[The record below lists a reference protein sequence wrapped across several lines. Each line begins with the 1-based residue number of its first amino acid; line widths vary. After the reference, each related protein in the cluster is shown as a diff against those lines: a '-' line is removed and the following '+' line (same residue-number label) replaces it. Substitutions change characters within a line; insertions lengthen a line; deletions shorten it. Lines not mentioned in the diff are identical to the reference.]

1 MVARPS
7 LKVLV
12 FRLLRTFPAGGF
24 APLLLFV
31 LASPPEAPSAYP
43 VDGIA
48 PVHGL
53 DSGWRG
59 GPAATSMAPE
69 GLDAPSRGTT
79 RDPSPRSSGD
89 RSRRAGSLASGPL
102 TRPLGRPPEVPPRS
116 RPTLPV
122 GFLPDKALAPPTT
135 A

>member
-1 MVARPS
+1 MAPRSP

-12 FRLLRTFPAGGF
+12 SRLLRTFPAGGF

-31 LASPPEAPSAYP
+31 LASPPEARSASP

-53 DSGWRG
+53 DSGWQG

-79 RDPSPRSSGD
+79 RDPSPRSTGH
-89 RSRRAGSLASGPL
+89 RSRGAGSLANRSL
-102 TRPLGRPPEVPPRS
+102 ARPLGRLPEVPPRS

-122 GFLPDKALAPPTT
+122 GFLPDKALAPPNT